1 MFSWLHRA
9 QNFGLSFQ
17 MIVSLIVLSL
27 LTTITEVFGIGIFL
41 PIFQFMRLSGD
52 LDALV
57 LDSSFWQ
64 YVIDGFSYFD
74 IEPSLA
80 ILLSISFIFFL
91 TRQVFFYIR
100 IVYHAAMFQRLIQ
113 IQRNRMF
120 NRYLEADASF
130 HDNMPVGKLV
140 NIMTTE
146 VNAAIVGVMAPM
158 ELMVYIIMLIGYL
171 GMLLLLSWQMTLAS
185 IVVLIISSRVPNVW
199 IRKSAQTGRKFVGA
213 NVLLSEFLVGRL
225 RAPRLVRLAG
235 TETLEKKEFSQLTKV
250 QRKHGLFN
258 SILQAKTNAVMEPI
272 IITLSL
278 VFLYFSYTVL
288 HLNIEVIGIYLVIS
302 LRLIPTVKGIIKQWQ
317 NVQRHLGSIEV
328 IEIHLKDMKESKE
341 KDGGVKLA
349 DRLKNSILFNNVD
362 YRYPTGKNVV
372 LKNITIKIKAGAMTA
387 IVGPSGSGKSTLIDL
402 LPCLRFPISGEIKID
417 DESIKNYNL
426 KSLREL
432 IAYVPQSPQVFDGTI
447 RSHILYGKTD
457 ATDEEVE
464 EAISLS
470 GVKEFIDHL
479 PQGLETVLG
488 EDAVKLSGGQ
498 RQRLDLA
505 RAIVR
510 KAEILILDEP
520 TSNLDAE
527 SEKTFKTA
535 LSRICEEVKTTIII
549 VSHNLASIK
558 DADQIIVL
566 NKGEIEATGLHDEL
580 LRGKGWYAKAW
591 NIQSDF

>member
-9 QNFGLSFQ
+9 HNFGLSSR
-17 MIVSLIVLSL
+17 MIASLIVLSL
-27 LTTITEVFGIGIFL
+27 LTTVTEVFGIGIFL
-41 PIFQFMRLSGD
+41 PIFQFMRLDGN

-57 LDSSFWQ
+57 LDSGFWK
-64 YVIDGFSYFD
+64 YVIDGFAYFD
-74 IEPSLA
+74 IKPSLA
-80 ILLSISFIFFL
+80 ILLSISFMFFL
-91 TRQVFFYIR
+91 ARQLFSYIR

-120 NRYLEADASF
+120 NRYLEADTSF

-146 VNAAIVGVMAPM
+146 VNSAIVGVMAPM

-302 LRLIPTVKGIIKQWQ
+302 LRLIPTVKGIVKQWQ

-362 YRYPTGKNVV
+362 YRYPTGKNVA

-402 LPCLRFPISGEIKID
+402 LPCLRFPTSGEIKID
-417 DESIKNYNL
+417 DESIKNYSL

-432 IAYVPQSPQVFDGTI
+432 MAYVPQSPQVFDGTI
-447 RSHILYGKTD
+447 RNHILYGKTD

-535 LSRICEEVKTTIII
+535 LSRICEEMKTTIII